1 MALRRQDLL
10 LDIAD
15 LCVVYKENRG
25 VLQAIDRASLAVGHD
40 EVVGITGESGCG
52 KSTLAASILRILPQN
67 AEVTSGRILF
77 RGIDLRSLSE
87 AEMRKIRWKQIS
99 IIFQNAMNALDPV
112 YKIKDLLKEALCVH
126 EGMPDHE
133 IEGRIKEVLNMV
145 RISQSRMDSYPHELS
160 GGMRQRVM
168 IAMASICRP
177 QLVIADE
184 FTTGLDV
191 VVQDQILA
199 DMQDLRQKLGFAMI
213 LITHDLS
220 VILETCDRVAVMYGG
235 SILETADSES
245 ILQDP
250 RHPYTRALL
259 ECMPTIRDAKK
270 KLKSLSGSP
279 PDMLNP
285 PKGCRFLARC
295 TVATQLCQSDP
306 PNLEVGHNRYSRCHY
321 ALEQKQEK
329 MRIGPG

>member
-1 MALRRQDLL
+1 LM

-15 LCVVYKENRG
+15 LSVVYRGYRG
-25 VLQAIDRASLAVGHD
+25 VLKAVDKVSLAVED
-40 EVVGITGESGCG
+40 NEVFGITGESGCG
-52 KSTLAASILRILPQN
+52 KSTLAASILRVLPQS

-77 RGIDLRSLSE
+77 RGIDLRSVSE

-99 IIFQNAMNALDPV
+99 IVFQNAMNALDPV
-112 YKIKDLLKEALCVH
+112 YKIKDLLKEPLRVH
-126 EGMPDHE
+126 EGMPDE
-133 IEGRIKEVLNMV
+133 ETKRRVGEVLNLV

-160 GGMRQRVM
+160 GGTRQRVM
-168 IAMASICRP
+168 IAMALICRP

-191 VVQDQILA
+191 IVQDQILA
-199 DMQDLRQKLGFAMI
+199 DIEDLRQKLGFAMI

-220 VILETCDRVAVMYGG
+220 VILEACDRVAVMYGG
-235 SILETADSES
+235 RILETADSKS

-259 ECMPTIRDAKK
+259 DSMPTIRDAKK
-270 KLKSLSGSP
+270 KLRSLSGSP

-285 PKGCRFLARC
+285 PTGCRFMSRC
-295 TVATQLCQSDP
+295 TFATQLCQTDP
-306 PNLEVGHNRYSRCHY
+306 PNLQVGVGRYSRCHY
-321 ALEQKQEK
+321 ALDQGFK
-329 MRIGPG
+329 RR